1 MRLRTPPGRAG
12 RQWLARRLA
21 VADRGARV
29 LDDKRRALLR
39 ERGRF
44 AALVEETRR
53 AWEQA
58 VAEAETW
65 QRRALLISGKRS
77 LDLACFYTGEPAVVR
92 VAWRRSMGATYPS
105 DVEIRIPPTPDLVA
119 PGGSAALPFAA
130 SAHGRAVEAGAQ
142 HAAARLALER
152 VEAEL
157 ATTIRR
163 LRALERRWI
172 PAHEQALAA
181 LTLALDE
188 GEREDA
194 VRARWFAE
202 QGAGGGS
209 DVEDD
214 APVPPRAE
222 ARELEVVE
230 RHPLDEVGR

>member
-39 ERGRF
+39 ERARF
-44 AALVEETRR
+44 AVLVEETRSM
-53 AWEQA
+53 WEKA

-65 QRRALLISGKRS
+65 QRRALLISGQRS
-77 LDLACFYTGEPAVVR
+77 LELARFYVGEPAQVR
-92 VAWRRSMGATYPS
+92 FAWQRSMGATYPS
-105 DVEIRIPPTPDLVA
+105 DVEVQVPPTPDLVA
-119 PGGSAALPFAA
+119 PGGSSALPYA
-130 SAHGRAVEAGAQ
+130 SSAYGRAVEAGARYG
-142 HAAARLALER
+142 AARLALER
-152 VEAEL
+152 IEAEL
-157 ATTIRR
+157 ATTTRR

-194 VRARWFAE
+194 VRARWFTE
-202 QGAGGGS
+202 QWDSGS
-209 DVEDD
+209 RSDHMTRLHRSVSGLFTGQ
-214 APVPPRAE
+214 
-222 ARELEVVE
+222 ELF
-230 RHPLDEVGR
+230 

>member
-12 RQWLARRLA
+12 RQWLGRRLA

-29 LDDKRRALLR
+29 LDEKRRALLR
-39 ERGRF
+39 ERTRY
-44 AALVEETRR
+44 AALVEETRTV
-53 AWEQA
+53 WEQA

-65 QRRALLISGKRS
+65 QRRALLVSGQRS
-77 LDLACFYTGEPAVVR
+77 LELACFYITEPAVVR
-92 VAWRRSMGATYPS
+92 LSWRRSMGATYPS
-105 DVEIRIPPTPDLVA
+105 DAEVQIPPTPDLVA
-119 PGGSAALPFAA
+119 PGGSSALPYAA
-130 SAHGRAVEAGAQ
+130 SAYGRAVEAGAR

-152 VEAEL
+152 IEAEL

-194 VRARWFAE
+194 VRSRWYAARLTPTPASP
-202 QGAGGGS
+202 A
-209 DVEDD
+209 
-214 APVPPRAE
+214 
-222 ARELEVVE
+222 
-230 RHPLDEVGR
+230 

>member
-29 LDDKRRALLR
+29 LADKRRALLR
-39 ERGRF
+39 EAIRF
-44 AALVEETRR
+44 AALVDETRST
-53 AWEQA
+53 WEQA

-65 QRRALLISGKRS
+65 QRRALLISGQRS
-77 LDLACFYTGEPAVVR
+77 LELASFYAGEPAVVR
-92 VAWRRSMGATYPS
+92 FAWRRSMGAVYPS
-105 DVEIRIPPTPDLVA
+105 DAEVHVPPRPDLVA
-119 PGGSAALPFAA
+119 PGGSSALPYAA
-130 SAHGRAVEAGAQ
+130 SAYGRAVEAGARY
-142 HAAARLALER
+142 AAARLALER
-152 VEAEL
+152 IEAEL

-194 VRARWFAE
+194 VRSRWFAE
-202 QGAGGGS
+202 QW
-209 DVEDD
+209 DQQ
-214 APVPPRAE
+214 
-222 ARELEVVE
+222 
-230 RHPLDEVGR
+230 H

>member
-39 ERGRF
+39 ERTRF
-44 AALVEETRR
+44 AAHVEETRSM
-53 AWEQA
+53 WQQA

-65 QRRALLISGKRS
+65 QRRALLISGQRS
-77 LDLACFYTGEPAVVR
+77 LELARFYVGEPAQVHF
-92 VAWRRSMGATYPS
+92 AWRRSMGTTYPS
-105 DVEIRIPPTPDLVA
+105 DVEVQVPPTPDLVA
-119 PGGSAALPFAA
+119 PGGSAALPYA
-130 SAHGRAVEAGAQ
+130 SSAYGRAVEAGARY
-142 HAAARLALER
+142 AAARLALER
-152 VEAEL
+152 IEAEL

-202 QGAGGGS
+202 QWGS
-209 DVEDD
+209 GF
-214 APVPPRAE
+214 RSTT
-222 ARELEVVE
+222 
-230 RHPLDEVGR
+230 